1 MHWKRLKRKALIDTK
16 FLKVYTDKVELPNGN
31 VIDDYSVIEKP
42 SYSMIVALDTDNNIV
57 TIDEYKYAI
66 NKIIHTLPAGH
77 IEDGEDPLASAKR
90 ELAEETGYTGGEW
103 EYLGEFYEYPTKDS
117 HLVHFIKATGVTKTQ
132 ETSFDQN
139 EDLTQRVIPIA
150 ELKKEIARGEWRANA
165 TLAALVAAKLL
176 S

>member
-1 MHWKRLKRKALIDTK
+1 MSWKRLDRKTLIDTK
-16 FLKVYTDKVELPNGN
+16 FLKVYEDKVKLPNGN

-42 SYSMIVALDTDNNIV
+42 NYSMIVALDTDNNIV

-77 IEDGEDPLASAKR
+77 IEKGEDPLESAKR

-103 EYLGEFYEYPTKDS
+103 ENLGEYYDYTTKDS
-117 HLVHFIKATGVTKTQ
+117 HRAHFIKATGVTKTQ
-132 ETSFDQN
+132 ETNFDPN
-139 EDLTQRVIPIA
+139 ESLTQRVITVS